1 VEDKSTED
9 AVGII
14 RREAKN
20 IINGNITMTV
30 AKQPLF
36 PTEAEIMGSAMMQK
50 PQIPGQPNPNH
61 TPSQPINCENWVKHT
76 ADFAAQQAHNQI
88 AGLNPYAST
97 SSMTETSSD
106 TLASS
111 LPESDQW
118 TQYGFYAGGPL
129 TLYTDM
135 LTVVRYMNQRGSGL
149 DVRDRQ
155 WLKMH
160 IPRACIGSDLVDWL
174 HSRVQGLDDRRDA
187 RRYGASLLKAG
198 FIRHTTDKA
207 GFSEQCYYTFT
218 DPVQQQQAQAAL
230 LKNADGNL
238 PPNLNHL
245 AYGATHLAADAQS
258 LRSETSSMVSGSTI
272 TDYPQQKLPPGVS
285 PSIAHQ
291 AGWQPAPSVAQHLQN
306 QKMQGNMQN
315 SQQNLQMSQQELR
328 AQQMAQMQQ
337 LWHHDSDTQS
347 IISMSSSISQQHL
360 KLAAHRMEKRQKKKL
375 SKSAQSVGYKTQSG
389 SGSSNSSASKNA
401 LQNKSHPENQSIRT
415 SNSDGNNRSNSGMM
429 NDIMIPDNI
438 SEASTI
444 TSKKLLPA
452 GKPLGYQ
459 PAEITASRLSFQYA
473 MANPMLPP
481 STPTPSQFS
490 QASSSFNNSYRPH
503 PQKYQVKQ
511 THSNTTTASTLDSV
525 PKTDNY
531 GQIMQM

>member
-1 VEDKSTED
+1 
-9 AVGII
+9 
-14 RREAKN
+14 
-20 IINGNITMTV
+20 
-30 AKQPLF
+30 
-36 PTEAEIMGSAMMQK
+36 
-50 PQIPGQPNPNH
+50 
-61 TPSQPINCENWVKHT
+61 
-76 ADFAAQQAHNQI
+76 
-88 AGLNPYAST
+88 
-97 SSMTETSSD
+97 
-106 TLASS
+106 
-111 LPESDQW
+111 
-118 TQYGFYAGGPL
+118 
-129 TLYTDM
+129 
-135 LTVVRYMNQRGSGL
+135 L

-272 TDYPQQKLPPGVS
+272 KDYPMNGKPPPGVS

-291 AGWQPAPSVAQHLQN
+291 AGWQPGPSVAQHMQN
-306 QKMQGNMQN
+306 QKNMQ
-315 SQQNLQMSQQELR
+315 SQQNLQNQQF
-328 AQQMAQMQQ
+328 
-337 LWHHDSDTQS
+337 WHHDSDTQS

-415 SNSDGNNRSNSGMM
+415 SNSDGNR
-429 NDIMIPDNI
+429 NDIIIPDNI

-459 PAEITASRLSFQYA
+459 PPEITASRLSFQYA

-481 STPTPSQFS
+481 TTPTPSQFS

-511 THSNTTTASTLDSV
+511 IFNANVNGNLTNNSNTASSTIESV
-525 PKTDNY
+525 PKTENY
-531 GQIMQM
+531 GQVLHM

>member
-1 VEDKSTED
+1 MLV
-9 AVGII
+9 II
-14 RREAKN
+14 
-20 IINGNITMTV
+20 IIHNSYFRHNSHISHISV
-30 AKQPLF
+30 IIPSNFHNNPVKIPVSNLF
-36 PTEAEIMGSAMMQK
+36 P
-50 PQIPGQPNPNH
+50 
-61 TPSQPINCENWVKHT
+61 
-76 ADFAAQQAHNQI
+76 
-88 AGLNPYAST
+88 
-97 SSMTETSSD
+97 
-106 TLASS
+106 
-111 LPESDQW
+111 
-118 TQYGFYAGGPL
+118 
-129 TLYTDM
+129 
-135 LTVVRYMNQRGSGL
+135 
-149 DVRDRQ
+149 
-155 WLKMH
+155 
-160 IPRACIGSDLVDWL
+160 
-174 HSRVQGLDDRRDA
+174 
-187 RRYGASLLKAG
+187 
-198 FIRHTTDKA
+198 
-207 GFSEQCYYTFT
+207 
-218 DPVQQQQAQAAL
+218 

-258 LRSETSSMVSGSTI
+258 LRSDTSSMVSGSTI
-272 TDYPQQKLPPGVS
+272 KDYPQQQRLPPGVS

-306 QKMQGNMQN
+306 QKMNGHGNMQHGNMQNGNMMQN
-315 SQQNLQMSQQELR
+315 SQQNLQMSQQDLTR
-328 AQQMAQMQQ
+328 AQQMAAMQQ

-415 SNSDGNNRSNSGMM
+415 SNSDGNNRTGNGSLM

-444 TSKKLLPA
+444 TSTKKLLPA

-503 PQKYQVKQ
+503 PQKYQVKNQ
-511 THSNTTTASTLDSV
+511 TQQHSNTTNTTTSTSAASNPLDSV

>member
-1 VEDKSTED
+1 
-9 AVGII
+9 
-14 RREAKN
+14 
-20 IINGNITMTV
+20 MTV

-76 ADFAAQQAHNQI
+76 ADFAAQQQAQNQI
-88 AGLNPYAST
+88 AGINPYAST

-272 TDYPQQKLPPGVS
+272 KDYPMNGKPPPGVS

-291 AGWQPAPSVAQHLQN
+291 AGWQPGPSVAQHMQN
-306 QKMQGNMQN
+306 QKNMQ
-315 SQQNLQMSQQELR
+315 SQQNLQNLQNQQF
-328 AQQMAQMQQ
+328 
-337 LWHHDSDTQS
+337 WHHDSDTQS

-415 SNSDGNNRSNSGMM
+415 SNSDGNR
-429 NDIMIPDNI
+429 NDIIIPDNI

-459 PAEITASRLSFQYA
+459 PPEITASRLSFQYA

-481 STPTPSQFS
+481 TTPTPSQFS

-511 THSNTTTASTLDSV
+511 IFNANVNGNLTNNSNTASSTIESV
-525 PKTDNY
+525 PKTENY
-531 GQIMQM
+531 SQVLQM

>member
-1 VEDKSTED
+1 MTFDRTSTRLRLAKSSRQSARLTTLDIIIEINGISVEDKSTED

-76 ADFAAQQAHNQI
+76 ADFAAQQQAQNQI
-88 AGLNPYAST
+88 AGINPYAST

-230 LKNADGNL
+230 RKG
-238 PPNLNHL
+238 
-245 AYGATHLAADAQS
+245 
-258 LRSETSSMVSGSTI
+258 
-272 TDYPQQKLPPGVS
+272 
-285 PSIAHQ
+285 
-291 AGWQPAPSVAQHLQN
+291 
-306 QKMQGNMQN
+306 
-315 SQQNLQMSQQELR
+315 
-328 AQQMAQMQQ
+328 
-337 LWHHDSDTQS
+337 
-347 IISMSSSISQQHL
+347 
-360 KLAAHRMEKRQKKKL
+360 
-375 SKSAQSVGYKTQSG
+375 
-389 SGSSNSSASKNA
+389 
-401 LQNKSHPENQSIRT
+401 
-415 SNSDGNNRSNSGMM
+415 
-429 NDIMIPDNI
+429 
-438 SEASTI
+438 
-444 TSKKLLPA
+444 
-452 GKPLGYQ
+452 
-459 PAEITASRLSFQYA
+459 
-473 MANPMLPP
+473 
-481 STPTPSQFS
+481 
-490 QASSSFNNSYRPH
+490 
-503 PQKYQVKQ
+503 
-511 THSNTTTASTLDSV
+511 
-525 PKTDNY
+525 
-531 GQIMQM
+531 